1 MPRQKDYLRVYPGL
15 NDFGDALEA
24 IPLEMVRHFTLLK
37 EIDAK
42 CADTGPQISSL
53 IDEFMKTPLDSAE
66 REDKLATLRRILR
79 DFMPSLEEKMHV
91 ASMAAETMAKH
102 IERINADYTLIVE
115 NEIPEHIQV
124 DYNDPALTEI
134 KVADKQGSTR
144 SEARREAIAA
154 RRAAAAASAAEA
166 RTPTAGPGSSTA
178 RGAGGRRRGRT
189 ATPQPPNNGAA
200 AAGAGNGAGYGG
212 PSGNERAYDGGRST
226 KRQRRQ
232 DEESEP
238 ELPPSNPIVDGNET
252 VPSRR
257 RRAPQEKDEP
267 VYCYC
272 EQGSYGEMMACD
284 GPDCKRE
291 WFHLGCIG
299 LSAPPRGQWFCN
311 DCRRQQAHMAGVPA
325 GTASRR
331 AR

>member
-1 MPRQKDYLRVYPGL
+1 MSRQKDFLRVYPGL

-53 IDEFMKTPLDSAE
+53 IDVFMKTPLDAPE
-66 REDKLATLRRILR
+66 REDKAERLRQTLRE
-79 DFMPSLEEKMHV
+79 FMPSLEEKMHV
-91 ASMAAETMAKH
+91 ASMAAETMTKH
-102 IERINADYTLIVE
+102 IERINADYALIVE

-124 DYNDPALTEI
+124 DYDDPALTEI
-134 KVADKQGSTR
+134 KVVDKQGSTR
-144 SEARREAIAA
+144 SEARREAVAA
-154 RRAAAAASAAEA
+154 RRAAAAAATFADAKTVASGANNSASRSGGVRNRA
-166 RTPTAGPGSSTA
+166 RTS
-178 RGAGGRRRGRT
+178 
-189 ATPQPPNNGAA
+189 TPQPYGNVSNNGAPTV
-200 AAGAGNGAGYGG
+200 NNVSNNVNPPGG
-212 PSGNERAYDGGRST
+212 DRSYDRST

-232 DEESEP
+232 EDESET
-238 ELPPSNPIVDGNET
+238 EFLPPNHIVAGSGP

-257 RRAPQEKDEP
+257 RRALQEKDEP

-272 EQGSYGEMMACD
+272 EQGSYGDMVGCD

-299 LSAPPRGQWFCN
+299 LSSPPRGQWFCN
-311 DCRRQQAHMAGVPA
+311 DCRRQQAQL
-325 GTASRR
+325 GTVATVSRR

>member
-1 MPRQKDYLRVYPGL
+1 MYPGL

-53 IDEFMKTPLDSAE
+53 TDDFMEAPLDAPNREAKAE
-66 REDKLATLRRILR
+66 KLRQTLRE
-79 DFMPSLEEKMHV
+79 FMPSLEEKMHV

-102 IERINADYTLIVE
+102 IERINADYALIVE

-124 DYNDPALTEI
+124 DYDDPALTEI

-154 RRAAAAASAAEA
+154 RRAAAAASSADAKTPASAANSSTSRGGGPRNRA
-166 RTPTAGPGSSTA
+166 RTS
-178 RGAGGRRRGRT
+178 
-189 ATPQPPNNGAA
+189 TPQPYGNTGTSGVPSVNNAPSSANPTG
-200 AAGAGNGAGYGG
+200 GDRGY
-212 PSGNERAYDGGRST
+212 DRST

-232 DEESEP
+232 EDESET
-238 ELPPSNPIVDGNET
+238 EFLPPNHIVAGSGP

-257 RRAPQEKDEP
+257 RRALQEKDEP

-272 EQGSYGEMMACD
+272 EQGSYGDMVGCD

-299 LSAPPRGQWFCN
+299 LSSPPRGQWFCN
-311 DCRRQQAHMAGVPA
+311 DCRRQQAQL
-325 GTASRR
+325 GTVATAVSRR